1 MVGDNIEVQTN
12 ISFLDA
18 AKGVKK
24 DIHIT
29 PMAECGTCHG
39 SGLKQGAKR
48 AECKSCGGTGQR
60 VTSMGGFHMSATCS
74 SCGGSGF
81 AIPRGSSCGTCGGDG
96 AVKERKTITIDIPG
110 GVEDGMRLR
119 VNGEGDAPLTGQA
132 MSSGQI
138 RGQTAARDVREPT
151 NPVTQLPVVAVDG
164 EGPSQIQHV
173 RCVDS
178 GGFQELLA
186 ERPAEL

>member
-24 DIHIT
+24 EIHIT
-29 PMAECGTCHG
+29 PLVECGTCKG
-39 SGLKQGAKR
+39 NGMKAGAKK
-48 AECKSCGGTGQR
+48 AECKGCGGTGQR

-74 SCGGSGF
+74 QCGGSGF

-96 AVKERKTITIDIPG
+96 AVKERKTIQIDIPG

-119 VNGEGDAPLTGQA
+119 VNGGGRRSTYRAG
-132 MSSGQI
+132 
-138 RGQTAARDVREPT
+138 
-151 NPVTQLPVVAVDG
+151 
-164 EGPSQIQHV
+164 HV
-173 RCVDS
+173 RRHS
-178 GGFQELLA
+178 TRT
-186 ERPAEL
+186 ER